1 MRKNLHHK
9 IMLSILAGSLALG
22 FVYAPP
28 AFAVDVL
35 IADTSYTAPDGT
47 PGTYDL
53 DAEGTTAGTNYGD
66 AEGYKPITLP
76 TDDIDT
82 FTVTAGNGGRAEKNG
97 STGGKGGSISLS
109 AIGNAINNGI
119 SVTAGSGG
127 DIITN
132 DEFVIIT
139 SGSGGDV
146 KLTFNN
152 AVTGGVTATSGSG
165 GDFINEKEQNTLING
180 NGGNV
185 ELTFDGAVTDGV
197 TATGGNGG
205 NIIQTLDD
213 FYEITSG
220 SGGDVT
226 LTFNNTVSGGVTATG
241 GNSGN
246 AKSIRGTLS
255 GGNGGNVNLTFMGAV
270 TGDIIAKAGNVG
282 DAEFNNVGFYS
293 NFFGGDV
300 NLTFGGT
307 VRGDI
312 KATAGNGTD
321 LTATRMEN
329 FNGGNGGN
337 VELTFKD
344 AVTGDIT
351 ATAGNGGSLNL
362 EYITTFSGNNGGN
375 VNLTFM
381 GAVTGD
387 ITATAGNSGKSE
399 ITDGVQNFNGNN
411 GGDVTLTF
419 NNNVVTDS
427 ISLTGGINTEGAH
440 SDSKGGSVNFTANS
454 ISGKTSADSSD
465 NTTTSNI
472 DINLTKNDGDI
483 TFDVGTLN
491 IDDNTV
497 KITAKDSTGNTNNV
511 DIGKT
516 RDNHIENLILTGN
529 GDIDTTDA
537 NVIKIGSL
545 TINDG
550 TVNDTNWAGF
560 IDRTYYNDDGVTENN
575 NIALGENGVTFDI
588 ASNKTLAKNLTGSN
602 PGNLTKTGAGTLKL
616 TGSTYDYTGLT
627 VVEQGTLDASASALT
642 ASKGLTLLGG
652 ATFVANNSQDWNEK
666 QFVVYDNGSDNSAT
680 YQGNLNAQN
689 SNLYFIASG
698 DNTNP
703 LLSVTGSADIS
714 GSKYNIGFTGKTTF
728 DEGQTLTLIE
738 ADGTID
744 ASGLQQ
750 GNGIDGIDDIKIGST
765 ITQSIT
771 DVTTVP
777 EVASNGS
784 KLIATLGSTLATDEA
799 SVLNASMLGG
809 LAFNLQGADLIARE
823 GMEAAVRSAQ
833 LDNNHAVFAALTRS
847 SLDYGAVDVDGTNM
861 LAGLAWRSTTGA
873 GSLTYGVFAEHGD
886 GSYDTYANINGTS
899 LHGEG
904 DTDYTGGG
912 ILARMDFNGSEN
924 GHGYLEASGR
934 VGNADTDYTNSG
946 LRDAYGR
953 AASYST
959 DGTYY
964 GAHIG
969 AGYVQKLD
977 EKSSIDWYG
986 KLLWARLE
994 GGSADLSTGEHL
1006 TFDDADSLRLRIGG
1020 RWNYAASDFVSYYA
1034 GLGYEYEFDGEAS
1047 GFTNGLALGDEDL
1060 TGGSGVAELGISFKP
1075 SKNSPFSL
1083 ELNLA
1088 GFTGEREGFRGGV
1101 EAVYTF

>member
-28 AFAVDVL
+28 AFAEDAVDVE
-35 IADTSYTAPDGT
+35 IADGEEYNLNADYTISGT
-47 PGTYDL
+47 DYN
-53 DAEGTTAGTNYGD
+53 DAS
-66 AEGYKPITLP
+66 ITLP
-76 TDDIDT
+76 TGPIGT
-82 FTVTAGNGGRAEKNG
+82 FTVKAGNGGKAETDW
-97 STGGKGGSISLS
+97 STGGDGGSISLS
-109 AIGNAINNGI
+109 AIGNAINKGVSI
-119 SVTAGSGG
+119 TAGNGG
-127 DIITN
+127 SSTAG
-132 DEFVIIT
+132 T
-139 SGSGGDV
+139 GGAGGDV
-146 KLTFNN
+146 TLTFKNVVNGNITAEAGMGGKIYSIANN
-152 AVTGGVTATSGSG
+152 GNLTG
-165 GDFINEKEQNTLING
+165 G

-185 ELTFDGAVTDGV
+185 TLTFKETVTGIIN
-197 TATGGNGG
+197 ATGGNGG
-205 NIIQTLDD
+205 NIV
-213 FYEITSG
+213 E
-220 SGGDVT
+220 
-226 LTFNNTVSGGVTATG
+226 
-241 GNSGN
+241 NS
-246 AKSIRGTLS
+246 AS
-255 GGNGGNVNLTFMGAV
+255 GGNLTGG
-270 TGDIIAKAGNVG
+270 
-282 DAEFNNVGFYS
+282 
-293 NFFGGDV
+293 
-300 NLTFGGT
+300 
-307 VRGDI
+307 
-312 KATAGNGTD
+312 
-321 LTATRMEN
+321 
-329 FNGGNGGN
+329 
-337 VELTFKD
+337 
-344 AVTGDIT
+344 
-351 ATAGNGGSLNL
+351 
-362 EYITTFSGNNGGN
+362 
-375 VNLTFM
+375 
-381 GAVTGD
+381 
-387 ITATAGNSGKSE
+387 
-399 ITDGVQNFNGNN
+399 N

-419 NNNVVTDS
+419 TNVVTDS
-427 ISLTGGINTEGAH
+427 ISLTSGTKGHLSGTGYNCTPGN
-440 SDSKGGSVNFTANS
+440 GGSVNFTAESIKASSSNS
-454 ISGKTSADSSD
+454 QLSIRF
-465 NTTTSNI
+465 N
-472 DINLTKNDGDI
+472 KNNGAI

-491 IDDNTV
+491 IVDNTV
-497 KITAKDSTGNTNNV
+497 KITANVNIYTGIIDEDTE
-511 DIGKT
+511 T
-516 RDNHIENLILTGN
+516 RKANHIDNLILTGN

-537 NVIKIGSL
+537 NGIKIGQL
-545 TINDG
+545 TIDG
-550 TVNDTNWAGF
+550 GEINDTNWAGF
-560 IDRTYYNDDGVTENN
+560 HERAYGNDIF
-575 NIALGENGVTFDI
+575 NIKNGGVTFNI
-588 ASNKTLAKNLTGSN
+588 NNSQNLKHGLTGK
-602 PGNLTKTGAGTLKL
+602 GGLTKTGNGTLELAKG
-616 TGSTYDYTGLT
+616 TPGINFDYEGITT
-627 VVEQGTLDASASALT
+627 ITQGTIDASATTSTLSKSA
-642 ASKGLTLLGG
+642 GLTLYGG
-652 ATFVANNSQDWNEK
+652 TTFVANTTQDWNGK
-666 QFVVYDNGSDNSAT
+666 QIAVYDNGSDKSAT
-680 YQGNLNAQN
+680 YKGNLNAQN

-703 LLSVTGSADIS
+703 LLKVISNGTGNNGNVNIAGSNYNLGLTGDKILDI
-714 GSKYNIGFTGKTTF
+714 GSK
-728 DEGQTLTLIE
+728 LTLIE
-738 ADGTID
+738 ADGTINAD
-744 ASGLQQ
+744 NLEPGSS
-750 GNGIDGIDDIKIGST
+750 IKVGST
-765 ITQSIT
+765 IKQDIT
-771 DVTTVP
+771 TNI
-777 EVASNGS
+777 EVSVDDSGS
-784 KLIATLGSTLATDEA
+784 TEKLIATVNGALATDEA
-799 SVLNASMLGG
+799 SAINSGMLGG

-823 GMEAAVRSAQ
+823 GMEAAIRSAQ

-861 LAGLAWRSTTGA
+861 LAGLAWQAQTGA

-924 GHGYLEASGR
+924 GHGCLEASGR

-1020 RWNYAASDFVSYYA
+1020 RWNYAASDFVNYYA

>member
-28 AFAVDVL
+28 AFAEDVT
-35 IADTSYTAPDGT
+35 IADGKTYTAPDGT
-47 PGTYDL
+47 QGTYNL
-53 DAEGTTAGTNYGD
+53 HAEGTTAGTNYGD
-66 AEGYKPITLP
+66 EKGYTSISLP
-76 TDDIDT
+76 TGPIGT
-82 FTVTAGNGGRAEKNG
+82 FTVIAGNGGTAITSWSTGGSISLFDINNAINKGVSITAGNGGYSELG
-97 STGGKGGSISLS
+97 TSTWV
-109 AIGNAINNGI
+109 A
-119 SVTAGSGG
+119 
-127 DIITN
+127 
-132 DEFVIIT
+132 
-139 SGSGGDV
+139 GGDV
-146 KLTFNN
+146 TLTFTNVVN
-152 AVTGGVTATSGSG
+152 GNITASA
-165 GDFINEKEQNTLING
+165 G
-180 NGGNV
+180 NGGYS
-185 ELTFDGAVTDGV
+185 ELGTSTWVAGGDGGDGDD
-197 TATGGNGG
+197 GG
-205 NIIQTLDD
+205 D
-213 FYEITSG
+213 
-220 SGGDVT
+220 GGDVT
-226 LTFNNTVSGGVTATG
+226 LTFN
-241 GNSGN
+241 
-246 AKSIRGTLS
+246 
-255 GGNGGNVNLTFMGAV
+255 
-270 TGDIIAKAGNVG
+270 DI
-282 DAEFNNVGFYS
+282 
-293 NFFGGDV
+293 
-300 NLTFGGT
+300 
-307 VRGDI
+307 
-312 KATAGNGTD
+312 
-321 LTATRMEN
+321 
-329 FNGGNGGN
+329 
-337 VELTFKD
+337 
-344 AVTGDIT
+344 
-351 ATAGNGGSLNL
+351 
-362 EYITTFSGNNGGN
+362 
-375 VNLTFM
+375 
-381 GAVTGD
+381 
-387 ITATAGNSGKSE
+387 
-399 ITDGVQNFNGNN
+399 
-411 GGDVTLTF
+411 
-419 NNNVVTDS
+419 VVTDS
-427 ISLTGGINTEGAH
+427 ISLTSGTNGTRNGA
-440 SDSKGGSVNFTANS
+440 SSTPGSGGSVTFTANS
-454 ISGKTSADSSD
+454 ISGKKSVDSSS
-465 NTTTSNI
+465 NTTTNI

-497 KITAKDSTGNTNNV
+497 KITVEDNSSNSNNNGENNIVIAKTGQ
-511 DIGKT
+511 
-516 RDNHIENLILTGN
+516 NHIDNLILTGN
-529 GDIDTTDA
+529 GDFKTIDA
-537 NVIKIGSL
+537 NRNQINDITVGSL
-545 TINDG
+545 TIDG
-550 TVNDTNWAGF
+550 AVISDN
-560 IDRTYYNDDGVTENN
+560 TENN
-575 NIALGENGVTFDI
+575 KNNNWDNIIGRTYTTDNDNIALGENGVTFDI
-588 ASNKTLAKNLTGSN
+588 ASNKTLAKNLTDSN
-602 PGNLTKTGAGTLKL
+602 PGNLTKTGTGTLAL
-616 TGSTYDYTGLT
+616 TGSTYDYSGLT

-652 ATFVANNSQDWNEK
+652 ATFVANNSQNWNEK

-680 YQGNLNAQN
+680 YQGNLNAKN

-703 LLSVTGSADIS
+703 LLKVISNGTGNNGNVNIAGSNYNLGLTGDKILDI
-714 GSKYNIGFTGKTTF
+714 GSK
-728 DEGQTLTLIE
+728 LTLIE
-738 ADGTID
+738 ADGTINAD
-744 ASGLQQ
+744 NLEPGSG
-750 GNGIDGIDDIKIGST
+750 IKVGST
-765 ITQSIT
+765 IAQPIT
-771 DVTTVP
+771 DVTTIP
-777 EVASNGS
+777 DTES
-784 KLIATLGSTLATDEA
+784 KLVATLGEALATDEA
-799 SVLNASMLGG
+799 SAINGGTLGT

-823 GMEAAVRSAQ
+823 GMEAAIRSAQ

-873 GSLTYGVFAEHGD
+873 GNLTYGVFAEHGD
-886 GSYDTYANINGTS
+886 GSYDTYANINGTN

-1006 TFDDADSLRLRIGG
+1006 TFDNADSLRLRIGG

>member
-28 AFAVDVL
+28 AFAEEDVT
-35 IADTSYTAPDGT
+35 IEHGANDGNG
-47 PGTYDL
+47 GTYNL
-53 DAEGTTAGTNYGD
+53 DADYNKDGTNYGD
-66 AEGYKPITLP
+66 ASNYTPITDFP
-76 TDDIDT
+76 EETITIGT
-82 FTVTAGNGGRAEKNG
+82 FTVKAGNGGIATW

-109 AIGNAINNGI
+109 AIGNAINKGVSI
-119 SVTAGSGG
+119 TA
-127 DIITN
+127 
-132 DEFVIIT
+132 
-139 SGSGGDV
+139 
-146 KLTFNN
+146 
-152 AVTGGVTATSGSG
+152 
-165 GDFINEKEQNTLING
+165 G
-180 NGGNV
+180 NGGSS
-185 ELTFDGAVTDGV
+185 
-197 TATGGNGG
+197 TGGTGG
-205 NIIQTLDD
+205 A
-213 FYEITSG
+213 
-220 SGGDVT
+220 GGDVT
-226 LTFNNTVSGGVTATG
+226 LTFKETVTGIINATGGKGGNIENSATG
-241 GNSGN
+241 GNL
-246 AKSIRGTLS
+246 T
-255 GGNGGNVNLTFMGAV
+255 GGNGGNVTLTFNETV
-270 TGDIIAKAGNVG
+270 TDN
-282 DAEFNNVGFYS
+282 
-293 NFFGGDV
+293 
-300 NLTFGGT
+300 
-307 VRGDI
+307 
-312 KATAGNGTD
+312 
-321 LTATRMEN
+321 
-329 FNGGNGGN
+329 
-337 VELTFKD
+337 
-344 AVTGDIT
+344 IT
-351 ATAGNGGSLNL
+351 ATAGNGGNIEISASGGNL
-362 EYITTFSGNNGGN
+362 TGGNGGN
-375 VNLTFM
+375 VTLTFNET
-381 GAVTGD
+381 VTD
-387 ITATAGNSGKSE
+387 NITATAGNGGNIE
-399 ITDGVQNFNGNN
+399 ISATGGNLRGGA

-419 NNNVVTDS
+419 KETVTGIINATGGKGGNIENSATGGNLTGGNGGNVKLAFTNVVNGNIDAAAGNGGTIGANISSADATGGDGGNVTLTFNDIVFTDS
-427 ISLTGGINTEGAH
+427 ISLTSGTNGHLSGTGYNCTPGN
-440 SDSKGGSVNFTANS
+440 GGSVNFTAES
-454 ISGKTSADSSD
+454 ISGTQSTD
-465 NTTTSNI
+465 NINI
-472 DINLTKNDGDI
+472 TLNKNDGALNFH
-483 TFDVGTLN
+483 TNTLN
-491 IDDNTV
+491 IQNNTV
-497 KITAKDSTGNTNNV
+497 TITANGS
-511 DIGKT
+511 IGDGQSQ
-516 RDNHIENLILTGN
+516 DNHIDTLLLTGN
-529 GDIDTTDA
+529 GNFITNLSNKADITVGKLAID
-537 NVIKIGSL
+537 G
-545 TINDG
+545 G
-550 TVNDTNWAGF
+550 TVNDANWDSIIERNYRDPYAA
-560 IDRTYYNDDGVTENN
+560 
-575 NIALGENGVTFDI
+575 NITLGANGVTFDI

-602 PGNLTKTGAGTLKL
+602 LGNLTKTGAGTLKL
-616 TGSTYDYTGLT
+616 TGNTYDYSGLT
-627 VVEQGTLDASASALT
+627 VVEKGTLDASASALT
-642 ASKGLTLLGG
+642 ASKGLTLLGD
-652 ATFVANNSQDWNEK
+652 TIFKANSTQNWNRK
-666 QFVVYDNGSDNSAT
+666 QIAVYDNGSDQYAT
-680 YQGNLNAQN
+680 YQGNLTATN
-689 SNLYFIASG
+689 SNFYFIASG

-714 GSKYNIGFTGKTTF
+714 GSKYNIVFTGKTTF

-750 GNGIDGIDDIKIGST
+750 GNDIDGIDDIKIGST

-799 SVLNASMLGG
+799 SVLNTGMLGG

-823 GMEAAVRSAQ
+823 GMEAAVRSAH

-873 GSLTYGVFAEHGD
+873 GSMTYGVFAEHGD

-977 EKSSIDWYG
+977 EKNSIDWYG

>member
-1 MRKNLHHK
+1 MRKNLQNK

-28 AFAVDVL
+28 AFAEEDVT
-35 IADTSYTAPDGT
+35 IEHG
-47 PGTYDL
+47 GTYNL
-53 DAEGTTAGTNYGD
+53 HAEGTTAGTNYGD
-66 AEGYKPITLP
+66 ADGYTSITLP
-76 TDDIDT
+76 TGPIDK
-82 FTVTAGNGGRAEKNG
+82 FTVTAGNGGNIENSAQGRNY
-97 STGGKGGSISLS
+97 TG
-109 AIGNAINNGI
+109 
-119 SVTAGSGG
+119 
-127 DIITN
+127 
-132 DEFVIIT
+132 
-139 SGSGGDV
+139 
-146 KLTFNN
+146 
-152 AVTGGVTATSGSG
+152 
-165 GDFINEKEQNTLING
+165 G

-185 ELTFDGAVTDGV
+185 TLTFNETVTGIIN
-197 TATGGNGG
+197 ATGGNGG
-205 NIIQTLDD
+205 NIENSDA
-213 FYEITSG
+213 
-220 SGGDVT
+220 GGNYTGGNGGIVT
-226 LTFNNTVSGGVTATG
+226 LTFDKTVTGNINATG
-241 GNSGN
+241 GNGGN
-246 AKSIRGTLS
+246 IKNSVQGSNYTGGNGGDVILTFDKTVTGNINATGGNGGNIENSAQGSNYT
-255 GGNGGNVNLTFMGAV
+255 GGNGGNVTLTFNETV
-270 TGDIIAKAGNVG
+270 TDNI
-282 DAEFNNVGFYS
+282 
-293 NFFGGDV
+293 
-300 NLTFGGT
+300 T
-307 VRGDI
+307 
-312 KATAGNGTD
+312 ATAGKGGNIGISAYGGN
-321 LTATRMEN
+321 LT
-329 FNGGNGGN
+329 GGNGGN
-337 VELTFKD
+337 V
-344 AVTGDIT
+344 
-351 ATAGNGGSLNL
+351 
-362 EYITTFSGNNGGN
+362 
-375 VNLTFM
+375 
-381 GAVTGD
+381 
-387 ITATAGNSGKSE
+387 
-399 ITDGVQNFNGNN
+399 
-411 GGDVTLTF
+411 TLTF
-419 NNNVVTDS
+419 TNVVTDS
-427 ISLTGGINTEGAH
+427 ISLTSGMKGTGNGAN
-440 SDSKGGSVNFTANS
+440 STPGNGGSVTFEAES
-454 ISGKTSADSSD
+454 ISGTQSTSDIA
-465 NTTTSNI
+465 
-472 DINLTKNDGDI
+472 INLTKNDGDI

-497 KITAKDSTGNTNNV
+497 TIKTKNSPNSDDNDNNIVICKTG
-511 DIGKT
+511 
-516 RDNHIENLILTGN
+516 DNHIDTLYLTGN
-529 GDIDTTDA
+529 GNI
-537 NVIKIGSL
+537 NVGNNIQIGSL
-545 TINDG
+545 AINDG
-550 TVNDTNWAGF
+550 TINDNNWKN
-560 IDRTYYNDDGVTENN
+560 YNNLKTTETAAEIGGDGIIFSTDSE
-575 NIALGENGVTFDI
+575 IEWSKGLTDAD
-588 ASNKTLAKNLTGSN
+588 NLTI
-602 PGNLTKTGAGTLKL
+602 PGNLTKTGAGTLAL
-616 TGSTYDYTGLT
+616 TGSTYDYSGLT
-627 VVEQGTLDASASALT
+627 IVEEGTLDASASTLAS
-642 ASKGLTLLGG
+642 SKGLTLLGDT
-652 ATFVANNSQDWNEK
+652 TFKANTSQDWDRK
-666 QFVVYDNGSDNSAT
+666 QIAVYDNGSDNSAT

-689 SNLYFIASG
+689 SNLYFIANG

-744 ASGLQQ
+744 ASGLQK
-750 GNGIDGIDDIKIGST
+750 GDGIDGIKFGST

-823 GMEAAVRSAQ
+823 GMEAAVRSAH

-873 GSLTYGVFAEHGD
+873 GSMTYGVFAEHGD

-912 ILARMDFNGSEN
+912 ILARMDFNGSKN

>member
-9 IMLSILAGSLALG
+9 IMLSLLAGSLALG

-28 AFAVDVL
+28 AFAEDVT
-35 IADTSYTAPDGT
+35 IADGETYTAPDGT
-47 PGTYDL
+47 QDIYRLNAYNTIH
-53 DAEGTTAGTNYGD
+53 GTNYGD
-66 AEGYKPITLP
+66 EEGYHAILNFPDEN
-76 TDDIDT
+76 TDIGT
-82 FTVTAGNGGRAEKNG
+82 FTVIAGNGGYIWYE
-97 STGGKGGSISLS
+97 TGGDGGSISLS
-109 AIGNAINNGI
+109 AIGNAINKGVSI
-119 SVTAGSGG
+119 TAGNGG
-127 DIITN
+127 YSELGDST
-132 DEFVIIT
+132 
-139 SGSGGDV
+139 GGAGGDV
-146 KLTFNN
+146 TLTFTNVVNGNITAEAGMGGKIYSIANN
-152 AVTGGVTATSGSG
+152 GNLTG
-165 GDFINEKEQNTLING
+165 G

-185 ELTFDGAVTDGV
+185 TLTFKETVTGIIN
-197 TATGGNGG
+197 ATGGNGG
-205 NIIQTLDD
+205 NIV
-213 FYEITSG
+213 E
-220 SGGDVT
+220 
-226 LTFNNTVSGGVTATG
+226 
-241 GNSGN
+241 NS
-246 AKSIRGTLS
+246 AS
-255 GGNGGNVNLTFMGAV
+255 GGNLTGG
-270 TGDIIAKAGNVG
+270 
-282 DAEFNNVGFYS
+282 
-293 NFFGGDV
+293 
-300 NLTFGGT
+300 
-307 VRGDI
+307 
-312 KATAGNGTD
+312 
-321 LTATRMEN
+321 
-329 FNGGNGGN
+329 
-337 VELTFKD
+337 
-344 AVTGDIT
+344 
-351 ATAGNGGSLNL
+351 
-362 EYITTFSGNNGGN
+362 
-375 VNLTFM
+375 
-381 GAVTGD
+381 
-387 ITATAGNSGKSE
+387 
-399 ITDGVQNFNGNN
+399 N

-419 NNNVVTDS
+419 TNVVTDS
-427 ISLTGGINTEGAH
+427 ISLTSGTKGHLSGAGYNCRPGN
-440 SDSKGGSVNFTANS
+440 GGSVNFTAESIKASSSNS
-454 ISGKTSADSSD
+454 QLSIRFNENYGDIKFTANTLAVQNGTVIIAGSCTPADGSNNHINTLLLTGSG
-465 NTTTSNI
+465 NI
-472 DINLTKNDGDI
+472 D
-483 TFDVGTLN
+483 V
-491 IDDNTV
+491 IDN
-497 KITAKDSTGNTNNV
+497 
-511 DIGKT
+511 
-516 RDNHIENLILTGN
+516 
-529 GDIDTTDA
+529 
-537 NVIKIGSL
+537 IKIGSL
-545 TINDG
+545 TIDG
-550 TVNDTNWAGF
+550 GTIIN
-560 IDRTYYNDDGVTENN
+560 
-575 NIALGENGVTFDI
+575 NGVAHNSWQSIIKRDYNTTNTITIGTKGATFDI
-588 ASNKTLAKNLTGSN
+588 HDNLTNTLTKSVTGA
-602 PGNLTKTGAGTLKL
+602 GNLTKTGTGTLILGKENENY
-616 TGSTYDYTGLT
+616 TYDYEGLT
-627 VVEQGTLDASASALT
+627 VVEEGTLDASVSALT
-642 ASKGLTLLGG
+642 NSKGLTLFGG
-652 ATFVANNSQDWNEK
+652 ATFIANTSNQNWTGTKQNWNNK

-750 GNGIDGIDDIKIGST
+750 GNDIDGIDDIKIGST

-784 KLIATLGSTLATDEA
+784 KLIATLGSTLAADEA

-1020 RWNYAASDFVSYYA
+1020 RWNYAASDFVNYYA

>member
-22 FVYAPP
+22 FVYAPS

-35 IADTSYTAPDGT
+35 IADTSYTASDGT
-47 PGTYDL
+47 RGSYDL
-53 DAEGTTAGTNYGD
+53 NADGTNNGTNYGD
-66 AEGYKPITLP
+66 EKGYTSITLP
-76 TDDIDT
+76 TGPIGT
-82 FTVTAGNGGRAEKNG
+82 FTVTAGNGGLPLTDW
-97 STGGKGGSISLS
+97 STGGKGGSILLS
-109 AIGNAINNGI
+109 AIGNAINNGVSI
-119 SVTAGSGG
+119 TAGKGG
-127 DIITN
+127 HS
-132 DEFVIIT
+132 EL
-139 SGSGGDV
+139 GDS
-146 KLTFNN
+146 
-152 AVTGGVTATSGSG
+152 TGGA
-165 GDFINEKEQNTLING
+165 
-180 NGGNV
+180 
-185 ELTFDGAVTDGV
+185 
-197 TATGGNGG
+197 
-205 NIIQTLDD
+205 
-213 FYEITSG
+213 
-220 SGGDVT
+220 GGDVT
-226 LTFNNTVSGGVTATG
+226 LTFTNVVNGNINAEAGNGGYIYPPYDNN
-241 GNSGN
+241 GNL
-246 AKSIRGTLS
+246 T
-255 GGNGGNVNLTFMGAV
+255 GGNGGNV
-270 TGDIIAKAGNVG
+270 
-282 DAEFNNVGFYS
+282 
-293 NFFGGDV
+293 
-300 NLTFGGT
+300 
-307 VRGDI
+307 
-312 KATAGNGTD
+312 
-321 LTATRMEN
+321 
-329 FNGGNGGN
+329 
-337 VELTFKD
+337 
-344 AVTGDIT
+344 
-351 ATAGNGGSLNL
+351 
-362 EYITTFSGNNGGN
+362 
-375 VNLTFM
+375 
-381 GAVTGD
+381 
-387 ITATAGNSGKSE
+387 
-399 ITDGVQNFNGNN
+399 
-411 GGDVTLTF
+411 TLTF
-419 NNNVVTDS
+419 TNVVNGNINAEAGYGGYIYNYSNNGNLTGGDGGNATLTFTNVVTDS
-427 ISLTGGINTEGAH
+427 ISLTSGTNGHLSGTDYNCTPGN
-440 SDSKGGSVNFTANS
+440 GGSVTFTANS
-454 ISGKTSADSSD
+454 ISGKKSVDSSS

-472 DINLTKNDGDI
+472 DINLTKNYGDI

-491 IDDNTV
+491 IADNTV
-497 KITAKDSTGNTNNV
+497 KITAKGNILTAA
-511 DIGKT
+511 GKT
-516 RDNHIENLILTGN
+516 NHIDTLYLTGN

-537 NVIKIGSL
+537 SGIKIGQL
-545 TINDG
+545 TIDG
-550 TVNDTNWAGF
+550 GEINDTNWVGF
-560 IDRTYYNDDGVTENN
+560 HERAYGNDIFNIEN
-575 NIALGENGVTFDI
+575 GGVTFNI
-588 ASNKTLAKNLTGSN
+588 NNSQNLKHGLTGK
-602 PGNLTKTGAGTLKL
+602 GGLTKTGNGTLELAKG
-616 TGSTYDYTGLT
+616 TPGIIFDYKGITS
-627 VVEQGTLDASASALT
+627 VKQGILDASSTYSTLGNSAR
-642 ASKGLTLLGG
+642 LTLYGG

-666 QFVVYDNGSDNSAT
+666 QFVVYDNGSDNSAV
-680 YQGNLNAQN
+680 YQGNLTATS

-703 LLSVTGSADIS
+703 LLKVISNGTGNNGNVNIAGSNYNLGLTGDKFLDI
-714 GSKYNIGFTGKTTF
+714 GSK
-728 DEGQTLTLIE
+728 LTLIE
-738 ADGTID
+738 ADGTINAD
-744 ASGLQQ
+744 NLEPGSG
-750 GNGIDGIDDIKIGST
+750 IKVGST
-765 ITQSIT
+765 IKQDIT
-771 DVTTVP
+771 TNV
-777 EVASNGS
+777 EVSVDNSGS
-784 KLIATLGSTLATDEA
+784 TEKLIATVNGALATDEA
-799 SVLNASMLGG
+799 SAINTGMLGG

-823 GMEAAVRSAQ
+823 GMEAAVRSTQ
-833 LDNNHAVFAALTRS
+833 LDNNHAVFAAITRS
-847 SLDYGAVDVDGTNM
+847 SLDYSAVDVDGTNM

>member
-9 IMLSILAGSLALG
+9 IMLSLLAGSLALG

-28 AFAVDVL
+28 AFAEEDVTIKHGGTYNL
-35 IADTSYTAPDGT
+35 DADGT
-47 PGTYDL
+47 NN
-53 DAEGTTAGTNYGD
+53 GTNYGD
-66 AEGYKPITLP
+66 ADGYTSITLP
-76 TDDIDT
+76 TGPIDK
-82 FTVTAGNGGRAEKNG
+82 FTVTAGNGGNIENSAQGRNY
-97 STGGKGGSISLS
+97 TG
-109 AIGNAINNGI
+109 
-119 SVTAGSGG
+119 
-127 DIITN
+127 
-132 DEFVIIT
+132 
-139 SGSGGDV
+139 
-146 KLTFNN
+146 
-152 AVTGGVTATSGSG
+152 
-165 GDFINEKEQNTLING
+165 G

-185 ELTFDGAVTDGV
+185 TLTFNETVTDNITATAGNGGNIENSAQGRNYTGGNGGNVTLTFDKTVTGNIN
-197 TATGGNGG
+197 ATGGNGG
-205 NIIQTLDD
+205 NIKNSVQ
-213 FYEITSG
+213 G
-220 SGGDVT
+220 SNYT
-226 LTFNNTVSGGVTATG
+226 
-241 GNSGN
+241 
-246 AKSIRGTLS
+246 
-255 GGNGGNVNLTFMGAV
+255 GGNGGNA
-270 TGDIIAKAGNVG
+270 
-282 DAEFNNVGFYS
+282 
-293 NFFGGDV
+293 
-300 NLTFGGT
+300 
-307 VRGDI
+307 
-312 KATAGNGTD
+312 
-321 LTATRMEN
+321 
-329 FNGGNGGN
+329 
-337 VELTFKD
+337 
-344 AVTGDIT
+344 
-351 ATAGNGGSLNL
+351 
-362 EYITTFSGNNGGN
+362 
-375 VNLTFM
+375 
-381 GAVTGD
+381 
-387 ITATAGNSGKSE
+387 
-399 ITDGVQNFNGNN
+399 
-411 GGDVTLTF
+411 TLTF
-419 NNNVVTDS
+419 TNVVTDS
-427 ISLTGGINTEGAH
+427 ISLTSGTKGHLSGTGYNCTPGN
-440 SDSKGGSVNFTANS
+440 GGSVNFTANS
-454 ISGKTSADSSD
+454 ISGKKSVDSSS
-465 NTTTSNI
+465 NTTTNI

-497 KITAKDSTGNTNNV
+497 KITATGDINTGIEEGTTQNR
-511 DIGKT
+511 KA
-516 RDNHIENLILTGN
+516 NHIDNLILTGN
-529 GDIDTTDA
+529 GDFKTVDENGD
-537 NVIKIGSL
+537 KINDITVGSL

-588 ASNKTLAKNLTGSN
+588 TSDKTLAKNLTGNST
-602 PGNLTKTGAGTLKL
+602 GNLTKTGAGTLKL

-627 VVEQGTLDASASALT
+627 VVEQGTLDAVASALT

-652 ATFVANNSQDWNEK
+652 ATFVANTDQDWDGN
-666 QFVVYDNGSDNSAT
+666 QLAVYDNGSDQYAT
-680 YQGNLNAQN
+680 YQGNLTATY

-714 GSKYNIGFTGKTTF
+714 GSKYNIVFTGKTTF

-784 KLIATLGSTLATDEA
+784 KLIATLGSTLAADEA
-799 SVLNASMLGG
+799 SAINGGTLGT

-873 GSLTYGVFAEHGD
+873 GSLTYGFFAEHGD
-886 GSYDTYANINGTS
+886 GSYDTYANINGTN

-912 ILARMDFNGSEN
+912 ILARMDFNGSKN

-1020 RWNYAASDFVSYYA
+1020 RWNYAASDFVNYYA

>member
-28 AFAVDVL
+28 AFAEEDVT
-35 IADTSYTAPDGT
+35 IKHGANDGNG
-47 PGTYDL
+47 GTYDL
-53 DAEGTTAGTNYGD
+53 DADGTNNGTNYND
-66 AEGYKPITLP
+66 TSITLP
-76 TDDIDT
+76 TGPIDK
-82 FTVTAGNGGRAEKNG
+82 FTVTAGNGGNIENSDAGRNY
-97 STGGKGGSISLS
+97 TG
-109 AIGNAINNGI
+109 
-119 SVTAGSGG
+119 
-127 DIITN
+127 
-132 DEFVIIT
+132 
-139 SGSGGDV
+139 
-146 KLTFNN
+146 
-152 AVTGGVTATSGSG
+152 
-165 GDFINEKEQNTLING
+165 G

-185 ELTFDGAVTDGV
+185 TLTFNETVTGIIN
-197 TATGGNGG
+197 ATGGNGG
-205 NIIQTLDD
+205 NIENSDA
-213 FYEITSG
+213 
-220 SGGDVT
+220 GGNYTGGNGGIVT
-226 LTFNNTVSGGVTATG
+226 LTFDKTVTGNINAT
-241 GNSGN
+241 
-246 AKSIRGTLS
+246 
-255 GGNGGNVNLTFMGAV
+255 GGNGGNIENSDAGGNYTGGNGGIVTLTFDKTV
-270 TGDIIAKAGNVG
+270 TGNIN
-282 DAEFNNVGFYS
+282 
-293 NFFGGDV
+293 
-300 NLTFGGT
+300 
-307 VRGDI
+307 
-312 KATAGNGTD
+312 AT
-321 LTATRMEN
+321 
-329 FNGGNGGN
+329 GGNGGN
-337 VELTFKD
+337 IENSVQGSNY
-344 AVTGDIT
+344 TG
-351 ATAGNGGSLNL
+351 G
-362 EYITTFSGNNGGN
+362 
-375 VNLTFM
+375 
-381 GAVTGD
+381 
-387 ITATAGNSGKSE
+387 
-399 ITDGVQNFNGNN
+399 N
-411 GGDVTLTF
+411 GGDVILTFDKTVTGNINATGGNGGNIKNSVQGSNYTGGNGGDVILTF
-419 NNNVVTDS
+419 NDIVVTDS
-427 ISLTGGINTEGAH
+427 ISLTSGTNGHLSGTGYNCAPGN
-440 SDSKGGSVNFTANS
+440 GGSVNFTAES
-454 ISGKTSADSSD
+454 ISGTQSTD
-465 NTTTSNI
+465 NINI
-472 DINLTKNDGDI
+472 TLNKNGGALNFH
-483 TFDVGTLN
+483 TNTLN
-491 IDDNTV
+491 IQNNTV
-497 KITAKDSTGNTNNV
+497 TITANGS
-511 DIGKT
+511 IGDGQSQ
-516 RDNHIENLILTGN
+516 DNHIDTLLLTGN
-529 GDIDTTDA
+529 GNFITNLSNNDDITVGKLAID
-537 NVIKIGSL
+537 G
-545 TINDG
+545 G
-550 TVNDTNWAGF
+550 TVNDANWDSIIERNYRDPYAA
-560 IDRTYYNDDGVTENN
+560 
-575 NIALGENGVTFDI
+575 NITLGANGVTFDI

-616 TGSTYDYTGLT
+616 TGNTYDYSGLT

-642 ASKGLTLLGG
+642 NSKGLTLLGDT
-652 ATFVANNSQDWNEK
+652 TFKANTSQDWDGK
-666 QFVVYDNGSDNSAT
+666 QLAVYDNGSDTSAVYT
-680 YQGNLNAQN
+680 GDLNAQN
-689 SNLYFIASG
+689 SNLYFIANG

-744 ASGLQQ
+744 ASGLQK
-750 GNGIDGIDDIKIGST
+750 GDGIDGIDDIKIGST

-799 SVLNASMLGG
+799 SVLNTGMLGG

-873 GSLTYGVFAEHGD
+873 GSMTYGFFAEHGD

-1006 TFDDADSLRLRIGG
+1006 SFDDADSLRLRIGG

>member
-22 FVYAPP
+22 FVYAQP
-28 AFAVDVL
+28 AFAENVT
-35 IADTSYTAPDGT
+35 IADGVTYTAPDGNT
-47 PGTYDL
+47 GIYDL
-53 DAEGTTAGTNYGD
+53 NAEGTNPGTDYGD
-66 AEGYKPITLP
+66 ADIFLSTG
-76 TDDIDT
+76 DIDT
-82 FTVTAGNGGRAEKNG
+82 FTIIAGNGGTPEIDVL
-97 STGGKGGSISLS
+97 TGGKGGSISLS
-109 AIGNAINNGI
+109 DIKNAIKNGV
-119 SVTAGSGG
+119 SVTAGNGG
-127 DIITN
+127 NIIVN
-132 DEFVIIT
+132 SYSANIT

-146 KLTFNN
+146 ALTLRS
-152 AVTGGVTATSGSG
+152 T
-165 GDFINEKEQNTLING
+165 
-180 NGGNV
+180 
-185 ELTFDGAVTDGV
+185 VTD
-197 TATGGNGG
+197 
-205 NIIQTLDD
+205 
-213 FYEITSG
+213 
-220 SGGDVT
+220 
-226 LTFNNTVSGGVTATG
+226 
-241 GNSGN
+241 
-246 AKSIRGTLS
+246 
-255 GGNGGNVNLTFMGAV
+255 
-270 TGDIIAKAGNVG
+270 
-282 DAEFNNVGFYS
+282 
-293 NFFGGDV
+293 
-300 NLTFGGT
+300 
-307 VRGDI
+307 
-312 KATAGNGTD
+312 
-321 LTATRMEN
+321 
-329 FNGGNGGN
+329 
-337 VELTFKD
+337 
-344 AVTGDIT
+344 DIT
-351 ATAGNGGSLNL
+351 ATAGNGGNIEINSTGGNL
-362 EYITTFSGNNGGN
+362 TGGNGGN
-375 VNLTFM
+375 VTLTFKETVK
-381 GAVTGD
+381 GIINATGGNGGNIEISAEGGNLRGGNGGNVTLTFNETVSD
-387 ITATAGNSGKSE
+387 NITATAGNGGNIKNL
-399 ITDGVQNFNGNN
+399 TPGGNLRGGNGGIVTLTFDKTVTGNINATGGNGGNIENSAAGGNLRGGN

-419 NNNVVTDS
+419 NDVVTNK
-427 ISLTGGINTEGAH
+427 ISLKSGTNGTEYGAN
-440 SDSKGGSVNFTANS
+440 STPGNGGSVTFKASS
-454 ISGKTSADSSD
+454 ISGTQSTD
-465 NTTTSNI
+465 NINI
-472 DINLTKNDGDI
+472 TLNKNDGALNFH
-483 TFDVGTLN
+483 TNTLN
-491 IDDNTV
+491 IQNNTV
-497 KITAKDSTGNTNNV
+497 TITANGS
-511 DIGKT
+511 IGDGQSQ
-516 RDNHIENLILTGN
+516 DNHIDTLLLTGN
-529 GDIDTTDA
+529 GNFITKLSNNADITVGKLA
-537 NVIKIGSL
+537 
-545 TINDG
+545 INGG
-550 TVNDTNWAGF
+550 TVNNDNWKNIIEHDYKDPNAN
-560 IDRTYYNDDGVTENN
+560 T
-575 NIALGENGVTFDI
+575 IALGENGVTFDI
-588 ASNKTLAKNLTGSN
+588 ASDKELSKNLTGSST
-602 PGNLTKTGAGTLKL
+602 GNLTKTGAGTLKL

-627 VVEQGTLDASASALT
+627 VVEQGILDASAIALT
-642 ASKGLTLLGG
+642 NSKGLTLLGDT
-652 ATFVANNSQDWNEK
+652 TFKANTSQDWDGK
-666 QFVVYDNGSDNSAT
+666 QLVVYDNGYDTFST
-680 YQGNLNAQN
+680 YQGNLKAQN

-714 GSKYNIGFTGKTTF
+714 GSKYNISFTGKTTF
-728 DEGQTLTLIE
+728 DEGQALTLIE
-738 ADGTID
+738 AGGTID
-744 ASGLQQ
+744 ASGLQK
-750 GNGIDGIDDIKIGST
+750 GDGIDGIDDIKIGST

-833 LDNNHAVFAALTRS
+833 LDNSHAVFAALTRS
-847 SLDYGAVDVDGTNM
+847 SLDYGTIDVDGTNM

-994 GGSADLSTGEHL
+994 GSSAYLSTGEHL

-1020 RWNYAASDFVSYYA
+1020 RWNYTASDFVNYYA
-1034 GLGYEYEFDGEAS
+1034 GLGYEYEFDGEAN

>member
-28 AFAVDVL
+28 AFAEEDVT
-35 IADTSYTAPDGT
+35 IEHGETYTAPDGT
-47 PGTYDL
+47 QGTYDL
-53 DAEGTTAGTNYGD
+53 DAKGTTDGTNYND
-66 AEGYKPITLP
+66 TSITLP
-76 TDDIDT
+76 TDPIDK
-82 FTVTAGNGGRAEKNG
+82 FTVKAGDGGTAVTNW

-109 AIGNAINNGI
+109 AIGNAINKGVSI
-119 SVTAGSGG
+119 TA
-127 DIITN
+127 
-132 DEFVIIT
+132 
-139 SGSGGDV
+139 
-146 KLTFNN
+146 
-152 AVTGGVTATSGSG
+152 
-165 GDFINEKEQNTLING
+165 G
-180 NGGNV
+180 NGGSS
-185 ELTFDGAVTDGV
+185 
-197 TATGGNGG
+197 TAGTGGA
-205 NIIQTLDD
+205 
-213 FYEITSG
+213 
-220 SGGDVT
+220 GGDVT
-226 LTFNNTVSGGVTATG
+226 LTFTNVVNGNITASAGNGGYVRD
-241 GNSGN
+241 
-246 AKSIRGTLS
+246 SITNDNIT
-255 GGNGGNVNLTFMGAV
+255 GGNGGNA
-270 TGDIIAKAGNVG
+270 
-282 DAEFNNVGFYS
+282 
-293 NFFGGDV
+293 
-300 NLTFGGT
+300 
-307 VRGDI
+307 
-312 KATAGNGTD
+312 
-321 LTATRMEN
+321 
-329 FNGGNGGN
+329 
-337 VELTFKD
+337 
-344 AVTGDIT
+344 
-351 ATAGNGGSLNL
+351 
-362 EYITTFSGNNGGN
+362 
-375 VNLTFM
+375 
-381 GAVTGD
+381 
-387 ITATAGNSGKSE
+387 
-399 ITDGVQNFNGNN
+399 
-411 GGDVTLTF
+411 TLTF
-419 NNNVVTDS
+419 TNVVTDS
-427 ISLTGGINTEGAH
+427 ISLTSGTNGHLSGTGNNCTPGN
-440 SDSKGGSVNFTANS
+440 GGSVNFTAESIKASSSNSQLS
-454 ISGKTSADSSD
+454 ISFNKNYGDIKFTANTLAVQNGTVIIAGSCTPADGSNNHINTLLLTGSGNIDVSD
-465 NTTTSNI
+465 NI
-472 DINLTKNDGDI
+472 I
-483 TFDVGTLN
+483 
-491 IDDNTV
+491 
-497 KITAKDSTGNTNNV
+497 
-511 DIGKT
+511 
-516 RDNHIENLILTGN
+516 
-529 GDIDTTDA
+529 
-537 NVIKIGSL
+537 IGSL
-545 TINDG
+545 TIDG
-550 TVNDTNWAGF
+550 GTIIN
-560 IDRTYYNDDGVTENN
+560 
-575 NIALGENGVTFDI
+575 NGVAHNSWQSIIKRDYNTTNTITIGTKGATFDI
-588 ASNKTLAKNLTGSN
+588 HDNLTNTLTKSVTGA
-602 PGNLTKTGAGTLKL
+602 GNLTKTGAGTLAL
-616 TGSTYDYTGLT
+616 TGSTYDYSGLT
-627 VVEQGTLDASASALT
+627 VVEQGTLDASASTLAS
-642 ASKGLTLLGG
+642 SKGLTLLGDT
-652 ATFVANNSQDWNEK
+652 TFKANTSQDWDGK
-666 QFVVYDNGSDNSAT
+666 QIAVYDNGSDNSAT

-750 GNGIDGIDDIKIGST
+750 GNDIDGIDDIKIGST

-784 KLIATLGSTLATDEA
+784 KLIATLGSTLAADEA

-873 GSLTYGVFAEHGD
+873 GNLTYGVFAEHGD

-1020 RWNYAASDFVSYYA
+1020 RWNYAASDFVNYYA

>member
-9 IMLSILAGSLALG
+9 IMLSILTGSLALG
-22 FVYAPP
+22 FIYAPP
-28 AFAVDVL
+28 AFAVDVM
-35 IADTSYTAPDGT
+35 IANGENYTAPDGT
-47 PGTYDL
+47 QGTYNL
-53 DAEGTTAGTNYGD
+53 DAEDTTAGTNYNNTS
-66 AEGYKPITLP
+66 ISLP
-76 TDDIDT
+76 TGPIGT
-82 FTVTAGNGGRAEKNG
+82 FTVIAGKGGTAEKNG

-109 AIGNAINNGI
+109 AIGNAINKVSI
-119 SVTAGSGG
+119 TAGNGG
-127 DIITN
+127 DIIITDVADTN
-132 DEFVIIT
+132 I
-139 SGSGGDV
+139 
-146 KLTFNN
+146 
-152 AVTGGVTATSGSG
+152 TGGR
-165 GDFINEKEQNTLING
+165 
-180 NGGNV
+180 
-185 ELTFDGAVTDGV
+185 
-197 TATGGNGG
+197 
-205 NIIQTLDD
+205 
-213 FYEITSG
+213 
-220 SGGDVT
+220 GGDVT
-226 LTFNNTVSGGVTATG
+226 LTFT
-241 GNSGN
+241 
-246 AKSIRGTLS
+246 
-255 GGNGGNVNLTFMGAV
+255 
-270 TGDIIAKAGNVG
+270 
-282 DAEFNNVGFYS
+282 
-293 NFFGGDV
+293 
-300 NLTFGGT
+300 
-307 VRGDI
+307 
-312 KATAGNGTD
+312 
-321 LTATRMEN
+321 
-329 FNGGNGGN
+329 
-337 VELTFKD
+337 
-344 AVTGDIT
+344 
-351 ATAGNGGSLNL
+351 
-362 EYITTFSGNNGGN
+362 
-375 VNLTFM
+375 
-381 GAVTGD
+381 
-387 ITATAGNSGKSE
+387 
-399 ITDGVQNFNGNN
+399 
-411 GGDVTLTF
+411 
-419 NNNVVTDS
+419 NVVTDS
-427 ISLTGGINTEGAH
+427 ISLTSGTKGLLIGKGDNCTAGN
-440 SDSKGGSVNFTANS
+440 GGSVNFTAESIKASSSNS
-454 ISGKTSADSSD
+454 QLSIRF
-465 NTTTSNI
+465 N
-472 DINLTKNDGDI
+472 KNNGDI

-491 IDDNTV
+491 IADNTV
-497 KITAKDSTGNTNNV
+497 KITATGDINT
-511 DIGKT
+511 DIEEGTTQNRKA
-516 RDNHIENLILTGN
+516 NHIDNLILTGN
-529 GDIDTTDA
+529 GNFKTVSTIERPIYY
-537 NVIKIGSL
+537 IKVGSL
-545 TINDG
+545 TIDGG

-588 ASNKTLAKNLTGSN
+588 TSDKTLAKNLTGNST
-602 PGNLTKTGAGTLKL
+602 GNLTKTGAGRLKL

-627 VVEQGTLDASASALT
+627 VVEQGTLDASNYALAS
-642 ASKGLTLLGG
+642 SKGLTLFGG
-652 ATFVANNSQDWNEK
+652 ATFIANTSNQNWTGTKQNWNNK

-750 GNGIDGIDDIKIGST
+750 GNGIDGIDGIDGIKFGST

-799 SVLNASMLGG
+799 SVLNAGMLGG

-873 GSLTYGVFAEHGD
+873 GSMTYGVFAEHGE

-1020 RWNYAASDFVSYYA
+1020 RWNYAASDFVNYYA

-1047 GFTNGLALGDEDL
+1047 GFTNSLALGDEDL

>member
-28 AFAVDVL
+28 AFAEDAVDVE
-35 IADTSYTAPDGT
+35 IADGEEYNLNANYTISGT
-47 PGTYDL
+47 DYN
-53 DAEGTTAGTNYGD
+53 DAS
-66 AEGYKPITLP
+66 ITLP
-76 TDDIDT
+76 TGPIGT
-82 FTVTAGNGGRAEKNG
+82 FTVTAGNGGETIVNG
-97 STGGKGGSISLS
+97 STGGKGGSISPS
-109 AIGNAINNGI
+109 AIGNIINNGI
-119 SVTAGSGG
+119 SVTAGNGGKSYYHNTDENVTGGAGGDVTLTFTNVVNGNITASAGNGG
-127 DIITN
+127 DI
-132 DEFVIIT
+132 EPY
-139 SGSGGDV
+139 
-146 KLTFNN
+146 
-152 AVTGGVTATSGSG
+152 
-165 GDFINEKEQNTLING
+165 ING
-180 NGGNV
+180 N
-185 ELTFDGAVTDGV
+185 L
-197 TATGGNGG
+197 
-205 NIIQTLDD
+205 
-213 FYEITSG
+213 TSG
-220 SGGDVT
+220 DGGDGGDVT
-226 LTFNNTVSGGVTATG
+226 LTFNDIVVTDNISLTSGM
-241 GNSGN
+241 N
-246 AKSIRGTLS
+246 GT
-255 GGNGGNVNLTFMGAV
+255 GNGANSTP
-270 TGDIIAKAGNVG
+270 
-282 DAEFNNVGFYS
+282 
-293 NFFGGDV
+293 
-300 NLTFGGT
+300 
-307 VRGDI
+307 
-312 KATAGNGTD
+312 
-321 LTATRMEN
+321 
-329 FNGGNGGN
+329 
-337 VELTFKD
+337 
-344 AVTGDIT
+344 
-351 ATAGNGGSLNL
+351 GNGGSV
-362 EYITTFSGNNGGN
+362 TFE
-375 VNLTFM
+375 
-381 GAVTGD
+381 A
-387 ITATAGNSGKSE
+387 E
-399 ITDGVQNFNGNN
+399 
-411 GGDVTLTF
+411 
-419 NNNVVTDS
+419 
-427 ISLTGGINTEGAH
+427 
-440 SDSKGGSVNFTANS
+440 S
-454 ISGKTSADSSD
+454 ISGTQSEDSSS
-465 NTTTSNI
+465 NTTTNI

-497 KITAKDSTGNTNNV
+497 KITATGDINTGIEEGTTQNR
-511 DIGKT
+511 KA
-516 RDNHIENLILTGN
+516 NHIDNLILTGN
-529 GDIDTTDA
+529 GDFKTVDENGD
-537 NVIKIGSL
+537 KINDITVGSL

-750 GNGIDGIDDIKIGST
+750 GNDIDGIDDIKIGST

-784 KLIATLGSTLATDEA
+784 KLIATLGSTLAADEA
-799 SVLNASMLGG
+799 SAINTGMLGG
-809 LAFNLQGADLIARE
+809 LAFNLQGADLIAHE
-823 GMEAAVRSAQ
+823 GMEAAVRSTQ

-847 SLDYGAVDVDGTNM
+847 SLDYGTVDVDGTNM

-873 GSLTYGVFAEHGD
+873 GSMTYGVFAEHGD
-886 GSYDTYANINGTS
+886 GSYDTYANINGTN

-977 EKSSIDWYG
+977 EKSSINWYG

-994 GGSADLSTGEHL
+994 GGSVDLSTGEHL

-1020 RWNYAASDFVSYYA
+1020 SWNYAASDFVSYYA

>member
-22 FVYAPP
+22 FIYAPP
-28 AFAVDVL
+28 AFADDVM
-35 IADTSYTAPDGT
+35 IADGEEYTAPNGT
-47 PGTYDL
+47 QGTYNL
-53 DAEGTTAGTNYGD
+53 DAEGTTDGTNYGD
-66 AEGYKPITLP
+66 GDIFLP
-76 TDDIDT
+76 TDDIGT
-82 FTVTAGNGGRAEKNG
+82 FTVIAGNGGYIWYG
-97 STGGKGGSISLS
+97 TGGDGGSISLS
-109 AIGNAINNGI
+109 AIGNAINKGVSI
-119 SVTAGSGG
+119 TAGNGG
-127 DIITN
+127 YS
-132 DEFVIIT
+132 ELGT
-139 SGSGGDV
+139 STGVAGGDV
-146 KLTFNN
+146 TLTFKNDVN
-152 AVTGGVTATSGSG
+152 GNITASAGMGGDSDYYNTDEYVTGGAG
-165 GDFINEKEQNTLING
+165 GDVTLTFTNVVNG
-180 NGGNV
+180 NI
-185 ELTFDGAVTDGV
+185 
-197 TATGGNGG
+197 TASAGNGG
-205 NIIQTLDD
+205 NIEPYINGNL
-213 FYEITSG
+213 TSG
-220 SGGDVT
+220 DGGDGGDVT
-226 LTFNNTVSGGVTATG
+226 LTFN
-241 GNSGN
+241 
-246 AKSIRGTLS
+246 
-255 GGNGGNVNLTFMGAV
+255 
-270 TGDIIAKAGNVG
+270 DI
-282 DAEFNNVGFYS
+282 
-293 NFFGGDV
+293 
-300 NLTFGGT
+300 
-307 VRGDI
+307 
-312 KATAGNGTD
+312 
-321 LTATRMEN
+321 
-329 FNGGNGGN
+329 
-337 VELTFKD
+337 
-344 AVTGDIT
+344 
-351 ATAGNGGSLNL
+351 
-362 EYITTFSGNNGGN
+362 
-375 VNLTFM
+375 
-381 GAVTGD
+381 
-387 ITATAGNSGKSE
+387 
-399 ITDGVQNFNGNN
+399 
-411 GGDVTLTF
+411 
-419 NNNVVTDS
+419 VVTDN
-427 ISLTGGINTEGAH
+427 ISLTSGTNGTEYGAN
-440 SDSKGGSVNFTANS
+440 STPGNGGSVNFTAES
-454 ISGKTSADSSD
+454 ISGTQSTD
-465 NTTTSNI
+465 NINI
-472 DINLTKNDGDI
+472 TLNKNDGALNFH
-483 TFDVGTLN
+483 TNTLN
-491 IDDNTV
+491 IQNNTV
-497 KITAKDSTGNTNNV
+497 TITAKGS
-511 DIGKT
+511 IGDGQSQ
-516 RDNHIENLILTGN
+516 DNHIDTLLLTGN
-529 GDIDTTDA
+529 GNFITNLSNNADITVGKLA
-537 NVIKIGSL
+537 
-545 TINDG
+545 INGG
-550 TVNDTNWAGF
+550 TVNNDNWKNIIEHDYKDPNAN
-560 IDRTYYNDDGVTENN
+560 T
-575 NIALGENGVTFDI
+575 IALGENGVTFDI

-750 GNGIDGIDDIKIGST
+750 GNDIDGIDDIKIGST

-784 KLIATLGSTLATDEA
+784 KLIATLGSTLAADEA

-873 GSLTYGVFAEHGD
+873 GNLTYGVFAEHGD
-886 GSYDTYANINGTS
+886 GSYDTYANINGTN

-1020 RWNYAASDFVSYYA
+1020 RWNYAASDFVNYYA

-1060 TGGSGVAELGISFKP
+1060 TGGSGVAELGISFNP

>member
-1 MRKNLHHK
+1 MTKL
-9 IMLSILAGSLALG
+9 LQAIL
-22 FVYAPP
+22 
-28 AFAVDVL
+28 
-35 IADTSYTAPDGT
+35 T
-47 PGTYDL
+47 
-53 DAEGTTAGTNYGD
+53 
-66 AEGYKPITLP
+66 
-76 TDDIDT
+76 
-82 FTVTAGNGGRAEKNG
+82 
-97 STGGKGGSISLS
+97 
-109 AIGNAINNGI
+109 IN
-119 SVTAGSGG
+119 
-127 DIITN
+127 
-132 DEFVIIT
+132 
-139 SGSGGDV
+139 
-146 KLTFNN
+146 
-152 AVTGGVTATSGSG
+152 
-165 GDFINEKEQNTLING
+165 
-180 NGGNV
+180 
-185 ELTFDGAVTDGV
+185 
-197 TATGGNGG
+197 ATGGNGS
-205 NIIQTLDD
+205 NI
-213 FYEITSG
+213 EISA
-220 SGGDVT
+220 SGGI
-226 LTFNNTVSGGVTATG
+226 LTG
-241 GNSGN
+241 G
-246 AKSIRGTLS
+246 
-255 GGNGGNVNLTFMGAV
+255 
-270 TGDIIAKAGNVG
+270 
-282 DAEFNNVGFYS
+282 
-293 NFFGGDV
+293 
-300 NLTFGGT
+300 
-307 VRGDI
+307 
-312 KATAGNGTD
+312 
-321 LTATRMEN
+321 
-329 FNGGNGGN
+329 
-337 VELTFKD
+337 
-344 AVTGDIT
+344 
-351 ATAGNGGSLNL
+351 
-362 EYITTFSGNNGGN
+362 
-375 VNLTFM
+375 
-381 GAVTGD
+381 
-387 ITATAGNSGKSE
+387 
-399 ITDGVQNFNGNN
+399 N
-411 GGDVTLTF
+411 GGDVTLNF
-419 NNNVVTDS
+419 NNVVFTDS

-440 SDSKGGSVNFTANS
+440 SDSKGGSVNFTADS
-454 ISGKTSADSSD
+454 ISGKKSVDSNS
-465 NTTTSNI
+465 NTTNI
-472 DINLTKNDGDI
+472 AINLTKNDGDI

-491 IDDNTV
+491 IDNNTV
-497 KITAKDSTGNTNNV
+497 TITATGDINTGIEEGTTQN
-511 DIGKT
+511 IKA
-516 RDNHIENLILTGN
+516 NHIDNLILTGN
-529 GDIDTTDA
+529 GDFKTVDENGD
-537 NVIKIGSL
+537 KINDITVGSL

-750 GNGIDGIDDIKIGST
+750 GNDIDGIDDIKIGST

-784 KLIATLGSTLATDEA
+784 KLIATLGSTLAADEA

-873 GSLTYGVFAEHGD
+873 GNLTYGVFAEHGD

-934 VGNADTDYTNSG
+934 VGYAATDYTNSG

-986 KLLWARLE
+986 KLLWTRLE

-1006 TFDDADSLRLRIGG
+1006 SFDDADSLRLRIGG
-1020 RWNYAASDFVSYYA
+1020 RWNYAASDFVNYYA

-1047 GFTNGLALGDEDL
+1047 GFTNGLALGNEDL

-1101 EAVYTF
+1101 EAVYAF

>member
-22 FVYAPP
+22 FVYAQP
-28 AFAVDVL
+28 AFAVDVM
-35 IADTSYTAPDGT
+35 IANGENYTAPDGT
-47 PGTYDL
+47 QGTYKL
-53 DAEGTTAGTNYGD
+53 DADGTNNGTNYND
-66 AEGYKPITLP
+66 TSITLP
-76 TDDIDT
+76 TDDIGI
-82 FTVTAGNGGRAEKNG
+82 FTVKAGNGGTAEKNA
-97 STGGKGGSISLS
+97 STVGKGGSISLS
-109 AIGNAINNGI
+109 TIGNIINNGVSI
-119 SVTAGSGG
+119 TAGKGGSPAVDSGNVATGG
-127 DIITN
+127 D
-132 DEFVIIT
+132 
-139 SGSGGDV
+139 GGDV
-146 KLTFNN
+146 TLTFKND
-152 AVTGGVTATSGSG
+152 V
-165 GDFINEKEQNTLING
+165 NG
-180 NGGNV
+180 NITAAAGNSGNSYYNS
-185 ELTFDGAVTDGV
+185 DSDN
-197 TATGGNGG
+197 ATGGNGG
-205 NIIQTLDD
+205 NVTLT
-213 FYEITSG
+213 FKNVVKGNITATGGDSG
-220 SGGDVT
+220 SIGNYSTEANLTGVNGGKVTLTFENVVKGNITAKAGSGNSTYTNSGEVTGGAGGDVT
-226 LTFNNTVSGGVTATG
+226 LTF
-241 GNSGN
+241 
-246 AKSIRGTLS
+246 K
-255 GGNGGNVNLTFMGAV
+255 NVN
-270 TGDIIAKAGNVG
+270 GN
-282 DAEFNNVGFYS
+282 
-293 NFFGGDV
+293 
-300 NLTFGGT
+300 
-307 VRGDI
+307 
-312 KATAGNGTD
+312 
-321 LTATRMEN
+321 
-329 FNGGNGGN
+329 
-337 VELTFKD
+337 
-344 AVTGDIT
+344 IT
-351 ATAGNGGSLNL
+351 AEAGNGGD
-362 EYITTFSGNNGGN
+362 IDHNG
-375 VNLTFM
+375 
-381 GAVTGD
+381 
-387 ITATAGNSGKSE
+387 S
-399 ITDGVQNFNGNN
+399 NGNATGGN

-419 NNNVVTDS
+419 KNVNGNITAAAGNGGDIYNYSSNGNTTGGAGGDVTLTFKNVNGNITAAAGDGGYFYGYISSGNITGGNGGDATLTFKNVVANSITLTSGTNGNNNRVTA
-427 ISLTGGINTEGAH
+427 I
-440 SDSKGGSVNFTANS
+440 KGGNVTFTANS
-454 ISGKTSADSSD
+454 ISGTQSKDSSG
-465 NTTTSNI
+465 NITTGDI
-472 DINLTKNDGDI
+472 DIELTKNDGDI

-491 IDDNTV
+491 IADNTV
-497 KITAKDSTGNTNNV
+497 KITANGNILTAA
-511 DIGKT
+511 GKT
-516 RDNHIENLILTGN
+516 NHIDTLYLTGN
-529 GDIDTTDA
+529 GDFITNLSNNADITVGKLA
-537 NVIKIGSL
+537 
-545 TINDG
+545 INDG
-550 TVNDTNWAGF
+550 TINDNNWKN
-560 IDRTYYNDDGVTENN
+560 YNNLNTTETAAEIGGDGIIFSTDSE
-575 NIALGENGVTFDI
+575 IEWSKGLTDAD
-588 ASNKTLAKNLTGSN
+588 NLTT
-602 PGNLTKTGAGTLKL
+602 PGNLIKTGAGTLKL
-616 TGSTYDYTGLT
+616 TGSPYDYTGLT
-627 VVEQGTLDASASALT
+627 VVEKGTLDAVATALT

-652 ATFVANNSQDWNEK
+652 ATFVANNSQDWKEK

-750 GNGIDGIDDIKIGST
+750 GNDIDGIDDIKIGST

-784 KLIATLGSTLATDEA
+784 KLIATLGSTLAADEA

-912 ILARMDFNGSEN
+912 ILARMDFNGSKN

-986 KLLWARLE
+986 KLLWTRLE

-1006 TFDDADSLRLRIGG
+1006 AFDDADSLRLRIGG

-1101 EAVYTF
+1101 EAVYMF

>member
-28 AFAVDVL
+28 AFAEDAVDVE
-35 IADTSYTAPDGT
+35 IADGEEYNLNADYTISGT
-47 PGTYDL
+47 DYN
-53 DAEGTTAGTNYGD
+53 DAS
-66 AEGYKPITLP
+66 ITLP
-76 TDDIDT
+76 TGPIGT
-82 FTVTAGNGGRAEKNG
+82 FTVKAGNGGKAETDW
-97 STGGKGGSISLS
+97 STGGDGGSISLS
-109 AIGNAINNGI
+109 AIGNAINKGVSI
-119 SVTAGSGG
+119 TAGNGG
-127 DIITN
+127 SSTAG
-132 DEFVIIT
+132 T
-139 SGSGGDV
+139 GGAGGDV
-146 KLTFNN
+146 TLTFKNVVNGNITAEAGMGGKIYSIANN
-152 AVTGGVTATSGSG
+152 GNLTG
-165 GDFINEKEQNTLING
+165 G

-185 ELTFDGAVTDGV
+185 TLTFKETVTGIIN
-197 TATGGNGG
+197 ATGGNGG
-205 NIIQTLDD
+205 NIV
-213 FYEITSG
+213 E
-220 SGGDVT
+220 
-226 LTFNNTVSGGVTATG
+226 
-241 GNSGN
+241 NS
-246 AKSIRGTLS
+246 AS
-255 GGNGGNVNLTFMGAV
+255 GGNLTGG
-270 TGDIIAKAGNVG
+270 
-282 DAEFNNVGFYS
+282 
-293 NFFGGDV
+293 
-300 NLTFGGT
+300 
-307 VRGDI
+307 
-312 KATAGNGTD
+312 
-321 LTATRMEN
+321 
-329 FNGGNGGN
+329 
-337 VELTFKD
+337 
-344 AVTGDIT
+344 
-351 ATAGNGGSLNL
+351 
-362 EYITTFSGNNGGN
+362 
-375 VNLTFM
+375 
-381 GAVTGD
+381 
-387 ITATAGNSGKSE
+387 
-399 ITDGVQNFNGNN
+399 N

-419 NNNVVTDS
+419 TNVVTDS
-427 ISLTGGINTEGAH
+427 ISLTSGTKGHLSGTGYNCTPGN
-440 SDSKGGSVNFTANS
+440 GGSVNFTAESIKASSSNS
-454 ISGKTSADSSD
+454 QLSIRF
-465 NTTTSNI
+465 N
-472 DINLTKNDGDI
+472 KNNGAI

-491 IDDNTV
+491 IVDNTV
-497 KITAKDSTGNTNNV
+497 KITANVNIYTGIIDEDTE
-511 DIGKT
+511 T
-516 RDNHIENLILTGN
+516 RKANHIDNLILTGN

-537 NVIKIGSL
+537 NGIKIGQL
-545 TINDG
+545 TIDG
-550 TVNDTNWAGF
+550 GEINDTNWAGF
-560 IDRTYYNDDGVTENN
+560 HERAYGNDIF
-575 NIALGENGVTFDI
+575 NIKNGGVTFNI
-588 ASNKTLAKNLTGSN
+588 NNSQNLKHGLTGK
-602 PGNLTKTGAGTLKL
+602 GGLTKTGNGTLELAKG
-616 TGSTYDYTGLT
+616 TPGINFDYEGITT
-627 VVEQGTLDASASALT
+627 ITQGTIDASATTSTLSKSA
-642 ASKGLTLLGG
+642 GLTLYGG
-652 ATFVANNSQDWNEK
+652 TTFVANTTQDWNGK
-666 QFVVYDNGSDNSAT
+666 QIAVYDNGSDKSAT
-680 YQGNLNAQN
+680 YKGNLNAQN

-703 LLSVTGSADIS
+703 LLKVISNGTGNNGNVNIAGSNYNLGLTGDKILDI
-714 GSKYNIGFTGKTTF
+714 GSK
-728 DEGQTLTLIE
+728 LTLIE
-738 ADGTID
+738 ADGTINAD
-744 ASGLQQ
+744 NLEPGSS
-750 GNGIDGIDDIKIGST
+750 IKVGST
-765 ITQSIT
+765 IKQDIT
-771 DVTTVP
+771 TNI
-777 EVASNGS
+777 EVSVDDSGS
-784 KLIATLGSTLATDEA
+784 TEKLIATVNGALATDEA
-799 SVLNASMLGG
+799 SAINSGMLGG

-823 GMEAAVRSAQ
+823 GMEAAIRSAQ

-861 LAGLAWRSTTGA
+861 LAGLAWQAQTGA

-1020 RWNYAASDFVSYYA
+1020 RWNYAASDFVNYYA

>member
-28 AFAVDVL
+28 AFAEDAVDVE
-35 IADTSYTAPDGT
+35 IADGEEYNLNADYTISGT
-47 PGTYDL
+47 DYN
-53 DAEGTTAGTNYGD
+53 DAS
-66 AEGYKPITLP
+66 ITLP
-76 TDDIDT
+76 TGPIGT
-82 FTVTAGNGGRAEKNG
+82 FTVTAGNGGETIVNG
-97 STGGKGGSISLS
+97 STDGKGGSISLS
-109 AIGNAINNGI
+109 AIGNIINNGI
-119 SVTAGSGG
+119 SVTAGNGG
-127 DIITN
+127 KSYYHSI
-132 DEFVIIT
+132 DENVT
-139 SGSGGDV
+139 GGAGGDV
-146 KLTFNN
+146 TLTFTN
-152 AVTGGVTATSGSG
+152 VV
-165 GDFINEKEQNTLING
+165 NG
-180 NGGNV
+180 NI
-185 ELTFDGAVTDGV
+185 
-197 TATGGNGG
+197 TASAGNGG
-205 NIIQTLDD
+205 NIEPYINGNL
-213 FYEITSG
+213 TSG
-220 SGGDVT
+220 DGGDDGDGGDGGDVT
-226 LTFNNTVSGGVTATG
+226 LTFN
-241 GNSGN
+241 
-246 AKSIRGTLS
+246 
-255 GGNGGNVNLTFMGAV
+255 
-270 TGDIIAKAGNVG
+270 DI
-282 DAEFNNVGFYS
+282 
-293 NFFGGDV
+293 
-300 NLTFGGT
+300 
-307 VRGDI
+307 
-312 KATAGNGTD
+312 
-321 LTATRMEN
+321 
-329 FNGGNGGN
+329 
-337 VELTFKD
+337 
-344 AVTGDIT
+344 
-351 ATAGNGGSLNL
+351 
-362 EYITTFSGNNGGN
+362 
-375 VNLTFM
+375 
-381 GAVTGD
+381 
-387 ITATAGNSGKSE
+387 
-399 ITDGVQNFNGNN
+399 
-411 GGDVTLTF
+411 
-419 NNNVVTDS
+419 VVTDS
-427 ISLTGGINTEGAH
+427 ISLTSGMNGTGTGAN
-440 SDSKGGSVNFTANS
+440 STPGKGGSVTFTANS
-454 ISGKTSADSSD
+454 ISGKTSKDSSGS
-465 NTTTSNI
+465 TTTGDI
-472 DINLTKNDGDI
+472 DIELTKKDGDI

-491 IDDNTV
+491 IADNTV
-497 KITAKDSTGNTNNV
+497 KITAKGNIYTGIIDEDTE
-511 DIGKT
+511 T
-516 RDNHIENLILTGN
+516 RKANHIENLILTGN

-545 TINDG
+545 TINGG
-550 TVNDTNWAGF
+550 TINDNNWAGF

-588 ASNKTLAKNLTGSN
+588 TSDKTLAKNLTGNST
-602 PGNLTKTGAGTLKL
+602 GNLTKTGAGTLAL
-616 TGSTYDYTGLT
+616 TGSTYDYSGLT
-627 VVEQGTLDASASALT
+627 VVEEGTLDAYASALT
-642 ASKGLTLLGG
+642 ASKGLTLLGD
-652 ATFVANNSQDWNEK
+652 TIFKANSTQNWNRK
-666 QFVVYDNGSDNSAT
+666 QIAVYDNGSDQYAT
-680 YQGNLNAQN
+680 YQGNLTATN

-703 LLSVTGSADIS
+703 LLKVISNGTGNNGNVNIA
-714 GSKYNIGFTGKTTF
+714 GSNYNIGLTGDKIL
-728 DEGQTLTLIE
+728 DIGSKLTLIE
-738 ADGTID
+738 ADGTINAD
-744 ASGLQQ
+744 NLEPGSG
-750 GNGIDGIDDIKIGST
+750 IKVGST
-765 ITQSIT
+765 IKQDIT
-771 DVTTVP
+771 TNV
-777 EVASNGS
+777 EVSVDDSGS
-784 KLIATLGSTLATDEA
+784 KEKLIATVSSTLATDEA

-823 GMEAAVRSAQ
+823 GMEAAIRSAH

-861 LAGLAWRSTTGA
+861 LAGLAWRSTTGT

-912 ILARMDFNGSEN
+912 ILARMDFNGSKN

>member
-1 MRKNLHHK
+1 MRKNLQNK

-28 AFAVDVL
+28 AFAEDVL

-47 PGTYDL
+47 QGTYDL
-53 DAEGTTAGTNYGD
+53 DADGTNNGTNYGD
-66 AEGYKPITLP
+66 EKDYTSISLP
-76 TDDIDT
+76 TGPIDK
-82 FTVTAGNGGRAEKNG
+82 FTVTAGNGGNIVKG

-109 AIGNAINNGI
+109 AIGNAINKGVSI
-119 SVTAGSGG
+119 TAGNGG
-127 DIITN
+127 YS
-132 DEFVIIT
+132 ELGT
-139 SGSGGDV
+139 STGVAGGDV
-146 KLTFNN
+146 MLTFTNVVN
-152 AVTGGVTATSGSG
+152 GNITASAGNGGYIDATYDS
-165 GDFINEKEQNTLING
+165 NG
-180 NGGNV
+180 NGG
-185 ELTFDGAVTDGV
+185 DGG
-197 TATGGNGG
+197 
-205 NIIQTLDD
+205 D
-213 FYEITSG
+213 FYTSG
-220 SGGDVT
+220 DGSDVT
-226 LTFNNTVSGGVTATG
+226 LTFN
-241 GNSGN
+241 
-246 AKSIRGTLS
+246 
-255 GGNGGNVNLTFMGAV
+255 
-270 TGDIIAKAGNVG
+270 DI
-282 DAEFNNVGFYS
+282 
-293 NFFGGDV
+293 
-300 NLTFGGT
+300 
-307 VRGDI
+307 
-312 KATAGNGTD
+312 
-321 LTATRMEN
+321 
-329 FNGGNGGN
+329 
-337 VELTFKD
+337 
-344 AVTGDIT
+344 
-351 ATAGNGGSLNL
+351 
-362 EYITTFSGNNGGN
+362 
-375 VNLTFM
+375 
-381 GAVTGD
+381 
-387 ITATAGNSGKSE
+387 
-399 ITDGVQNFNGNN
+399 
-411 GGDVTLTF
+411 
-419 NNNVVTDS
+419 VVTDS
-427 ISLTGGINTEGAH
+427 ISLTSGTNGTGNGA
-440 SDSKGGSVNFTANS
+440 SSTPGNGGSVTFEAES
-454 ISGKTSADSSD
+454 ISG
-465 NTTTSNI
+465 TTSTSDI
-472 DINLTKNDGDI
+472 AINLTKKDGDI

-491 IDDNTV
+491 IADNTV
-497 KITAKDSTGNTNNV
+497 KITATGDINTGIEEGTTQNR
-511 DIGKT
+511 KA
-516 RDNHIENLILTGN
+516 NHIDNLILTGN
-529 GDIDTTDA
+529 GDFKTVDENGD
-537 NVIKIGSL
+537 KINDITVGSL

-714 GSKYNIGFTGKTTF
+714 NSKFDIVFTGKTAF
-728 DEGQTLTLIE
+728 DEGETLTLIE
-738 ADGTID
+738 ADDTIN
-744 ASGLQQ
+744 ASGLQK
-750 GNGIDGIDDIKIGST
+750 GDGFDNIDIDST
-765 ITQSIT
+765 IAQPIT
-771 DVTTVP
+771 DVTTIP
-777 EVASNGS
+777 DTES
-784 KLIATLGSTLATDEA
+784 KLVATLGEALATDEA
-799 SVLNASMLGG
+799 SAINSGMLGG

-994 GGSADLSTGEHL
+994 GSSADLSTGEHL

>member
-9 IMLSILAGSLALG
+9 IMLSLLAGSLALG

-47 PGTYDL
+47 HGTYKL
-53 DAEGTTAGTNYGD
+53 DAVGTNNGTNYGVAD
-66 AEGYKPITLP
+66 ITLP
-76 TDDIDT
+76 TDDIGT
-82 FTVTAGNGGRAEKNG
+82 FTVKAGNGGTANW
-97 STGGKGGSISLS
+97 STGGNGGSISLS
-109 AIGNAINNGI
+109 AIGNAINNGVSI
-119 SVTAGSGG
+119 TA
-127 DIITN
+127 
-132 DEFVIIT
+132 
-139 SGSGGDV
+139 
-146 KLTFNN
+146 
-152 AVTGGVTATSGSG
+152 
-165 GDFINEKEQNTLING
+165 G
-180 NGGNV
+180 NGGHSQ
-185 ELTFDGAVTDGV
+185 LGDS
-197 TATGGNGG
+197 TGGA
-205 NIIQTLDD
+205 
-213 FYEITSG
+213 
-220 SGGDVT
+220 GGDVT
-226 LTFNNTVSGGVTATG
+226 LTFTNVVNGNITADAGNGGYISCYSTN
-241 GNSGN
+241 GNS
-246 AKSIRGTLS
+246 T
-255 GGNGGNVNLTFMGAV
+255 GGNGGNV
-270 TGDIIAKAGNVG
+270 
-282 DAEFNNVGFYS
+282 
-293 NFFGGDV
+293 
-300 NLTFGGT
+300 
-307 VRGDI
+307 
-312 KATAGNGTD
+312 
-321 LTATRMEN
+321 
-329 FNGGNGGN
+329 
-337 VELTFKD
+337 
-344 AVTGDIT
+344 
-351 ATAGNGGSLNL
+351 
-362 EYITTFSGNNGGN
+362 
-375 VNLTFM
+375 
-381 GAVTGD
+381 
-387 ITATAGNSGKSE
+387 
-399 ITDGVQNFNGNN
+399 
-411 GGDVTLTF
+411 TLTF
-419 NNNVVTDS
+419 NDIVVTDS
-427 ISLTGGINTEGAH
+427 ISLTSGMNGHLSGTGHNCTPGN
-440 SDSKGGSVNFTANS
+440 GGSVNFTAENIKASSSNS
-454 ISGKTSADSSD
+454 QLLIIFNKNYGDIKFTANTLEVQNGTVIIAGSCTPADGSNNHINTLLLTGSGNIDVSD
-465 NTTTSNI
+465 N
-472 DINLTKNDGDI
+472 
-483 TFDVGTLN
+483 
-491 IDDNTV
+491 
-497 KITAKDSTGNTNNV
+497 
-511 DIGKT
+511 
-516 RDNHIENLILTGN
+516 
-529 GDIDTTDA
+529 
-537 NVIKIGSL
+537 IKIGSL

-550 TVNDTNWAGF
+550 TINDNNWKN
-560 IDRTYYNDDGVTENN
+560 YNNLNTTETAAEIGGDGIIFSTDSE
-575 NIALGENGVTFDI
+575 IEWSKGLTDAD
-588 ASNKTLAKNLTGSN
+588 NLTTS
-602 PGNLTKTGAGTLKL
+602 GNLTKTGAGTLKL

-627 VVEQGTLDASASALT
+627 VVEKGTLDASASALT

-652 ATFVANNSQDWNEK
+652 ATFVANNNQDWKEK

-680 YQGNLNAQN
+680 YQGNLNAKN
-689 SNLYFIASG
+689 SNLYFIANG

-714 GSKYNIGFTGKTTF
+714 ASKYNIVFTGKTTF

-738 ADGTID
+738 ADGTINAD
-744 ASGLQQ
+744 NLEPGSG
-750 GNGIDGIDDIKIGST
+750 IKIGST

-784 KLIATLGSTLATDEA
+784 KLIATLGSALATDEA
-799 SVLNASMLGG
+799 SAINTGMLGG

-833 LDNNHAVFAALTRS
+833 LDNSHAVFAALTRS
-847 SLDYGAVDVDGTNM
+847 SLDYGTVDVDGTNM

-873 GSLTYGVFAEHGD
+873 GSLTYGIFAEHGD

-977 EKSSIDWYG
+977 EKSSIDWYS

-1020 RWNYAASDFVSYYA
+1020 RWNYTASDFVNYYA

>member
-28 AFAVDVL
+28 AFAEEDVT
-35 IADTSYTAPDGT
+35 IEHGETYTAPDGT
-47 PGTYDL
+47 QGTYDL
-53 DAEGTTAGTNYGD
+53 DAKGTTAGTNYGD
-66 AEGYKPITLP
+66 GDIFLP
-76 TDDIDT
+76 TDDIGT
-82 FTVTAGNGGRAEKNG
+82 FTVIAGNGGTAITG
-97 STGGKGGSISLS
+97 WSTGGSISLS
-109 AIGNAINNGI
+109 DINNAINKGVSI
-119 SVTAGSGG
+119 TAGNGG
-127 DIITN
+127 YSKLD
-132 DEFVIIT
+132 T
-139 SGSGGDV
+139 STGVAGGDV
-146 KLTFNN
+146 TLTFTNVVN
-152 AVTGGVTATSGSG
+152 GNITAYAGMGGDSYYDDKDEYVTGGAGGDVTLTFTNVVNGNITAYAGMGGDSKPFNNGNLTSG
-165 GDFINEKEQNTLING
+165 D
-180 NGGNV
+180 
-185 ELTFDGAVTDGV
+185 
-197 TATGGNGG
+197 
-205 NIIQTLDD
+205 
-213 FYEITSG
+213 
-220 SGGDVT
+220 GGDVT
-226 LTFNNTVSGGVTATG
+226 LTFN
-241 GNSGN
+241 
-246 AKSIRGTLS
+246 
-255 GGNGGNVNLTFMGAV
+255 
-270 TGDIIAKAGNVG
+270 DI
-282 DAEFNNVGFYS
+282 
-293 NFFGGDV
+293 
-300 NLTFGGT
+300 
-307 VRGDI
+307 
-312 KATAGNGTD
+312 
-321 LTATRMEN
+321 
-329 FNGGNGGN
+329 
-337 VELTFKD
+337 
-344 AVTGDIT
+344 
-351 ATAGNGGSLNL
+351 
-362 EYITTFSGNNGGN
+362 
-375 VNLTFM
+375 
-381 GAVTGD
+381 
-387 ITATAGNSGKSE
+387 
-399 ITDGVQNFNGNN
+399 
-411 GGDVTLTF
+411 
-419 NNNVVTDS
+419 VVTDS
-427 ISLTGGINTEGAH
+427 ISLTSGTNGTGNGA
-440 SDSKGGSVNFTANS
+440 SSTPGNGGSVTFEAES
-454 ISGKTSADSSD
+454 ISG
-465 NTTTSNI
+465 TTSTSDI
-472 DINLTKNDGDI
+472 AINLTKKDGDI

-491 IDDNTV
+491 IADNTV
-497 KITAKDSTGNTNNV
+497 KITANGNILTAA
-511 DIGKT
+511 GKT
-516 RDNHIENLILTGN
+516 NHIDTLYLTGN
-529 GDIDTTDA
+529 GDFITILSNNADITVGKLA
-537 NVIKIGSL
+537 
-545 TINDG
+545 INDG
-550 TVNDTNWAGF
+550 TINDTNWGN
-560 IDRTYYNDDGVTENN
+560 YNNLKTTETSAE
-575 NIALGENGVTFDI
+575 IGGKGIIFSTDSEIEWSKGLTDAD
-588 ASNKTLAKNLTGSN
+588 NLTT

-627 VVEQGTLDASASALT
+627 VVEKGTLDASASALT

-652 ATFVANNSQDWNEK
+652 TTFVANNSQDWDGN
-666 QFVVYDNGSDNSAT
+666 QLAVYDNGSDQYAT
-680 YQGNLNAQN
+680 YQGNLTATY

-703 LLSVTGSADIS
+703 LLKVINNGTGNNGNVNIAGSNYNLGLTGDKFLEI
-714 GSKYNIGFTGKTTF
+714 GSK
-728 DEGQTLTLIE
+728 LTLIE
-738 ADGTID
+738 ADGTINAD
-744 ASGLQQ
+744 NLEPGSG
-750 GNGIDGIDDIKIGST
+750 IKVGST
-765 ITQSIT
+765 IKQDIT
-771 DVTTVP
+771 TNI
-777 EVASNGS
+777 EVSVDDSGS
-784 KLIATLGSTLATDEA
+784 KEKLIATVRGALATDEA
-799 SVLNASMLGG
+799 SAINSGMLGG

-873 GSLTYGVFAEHGD
+873 SSMTYGFFAEHGD

-953 AASYST
+953 AASYNT

-969 AGYVQKLD
+969 AGYAQKLD

>member
-28 AFAVDVL
+28 AFAEEDVT
-35 IADTSYTAPDGT
+35 IEHGETYTAPDGT

-53 DAEGTTAGTNYGD
+53 DAKGTTDGTNYND
-66 AEGYKPITLP
+66 TSITLP
-76 TDDIDT
+76 TDPIDK
-82 FTVTAGNGGRAEKNG
+82 FTVKAGDGGTAVTNW

-109 AIGNAINNGI
+109 AIGNAINKGVSI
-119 SVTAGSGG
+119 TA
-127 DIITN
+127 
-132 DEFVIIT
+132 
-139 SGSGGDV
+139 
-146 KLTFNN
+146 
-152 AVTGGVTATSGSG
+152 
-165 GDFINEKEQNTLING
+165 G
-180 NGGNV
+180 NGGSS
-185 ELTFDGAVTDGV
+185 
-197 TATGGNGG
+197 TAGTGGA
-205 NIIQTLDD
+205 
-213 FYEITSG
+213 
-220 SGGDVT
+220 GGDVT
-226 LTFNNTVSGGVTATG
+226 LTFTNVVNGNITASAGNGGYVRD
-241 GNSGN
+241 
-246 AKSIRGTLS
+246 SITNDNIT
-255 GGNGGNVNLTFMGAV
+255 GGNGGNA
-270 TGDIIAKAGNVG
+270 
-282 DAEFNNVGFYS
+282 
-293 NFFGGDV
+293 
-300 NLTFGGT
+300 
-307 VRGDI
+307 
-312 KATAGNGTD
+312 
-321 LTATRMEN
+321 
-329 FNGGNGGN
+329 
-337 VELTFKD
+337 
-344 AVTGDIT
+344 
-351 ATAGNGGSLNL
+351 
-362 EYITTFSGNNGGN
+362 
-375 VNLTFM
+375 
-381 GAVTGD
+381 
-387 ITATAGNSGKSE
+387 
-399 ITDGVQNFNGNN
+399 
-411 GGDVTLTF
+411 TLTF
-419 NNNVVTDS
+419 TNVVTDS
-427 ISLTGGINTEGAH
+427 ISLTSGTNGHLSGTGNNCTPGN
-440 SDSKGGSVNFTANS
+440 GGSVNFTAESIKASSSNSQLS
-454 ISGKTSADSSD
+454 ISF
-465 NTTTSNI
+465 N
-472 DINLTKNDGDI
+472 KNYGDI

-491 IDDNTV
+491 IADNTV
-497 KITAKDSTGNTNNV
+497 KITAAGNSNILTAA
-511 DIGKT
+511 GKT
-516 RDNHIENLILTGN
+516 NHINNLILTGN
-529 GDIDTTDA
+529 GNIDTTNA
-537 NVIKIGSL
+537 SGIKIGQL
-545 TINDG
+545 TIDG
-550 TVNDTNWAGF
+550 GEINDTNWAGF
-560 IDRTYYNDDGVTENN
+560 HERAYGNDIF
-575 NIALGENGVTFDI
+575 NIKNGGVTFNI
-588 ASNKTLAKNLTGSN
+588 NNSQNLKHGLTGK
-602 PGNLTKTGAGTLKL
+602 GGLTKTGNGTLELAKG
-616 TGSTYDYTGLT
+616 TPGINFDYEGITT
-627 VVEQGTLDASASALT
+627 ITQGTIDASATTSTLSKSA
-642 ASKGLTLLGG
+642 GLTLYGG
-652 ATFVANNSQDWNEK
+652 ATFVANTDQDWDGN
-666 QFVVYDNGSDNSAT
+666 QLAVYDNGSDQYAT
-680 YQGNLNAQN
+680 YQGNLTATY

-703 LLSVTGSADIS
+703 LLKVINNGTGNNGNVNIAGSNYNLGLTGDKFLEI
-714 GSKYNIGFTGKTTF
+714 GSK
-728 DEGQTLTLIE
+728 LTLIE
-738 ADGTID
+738 ADGTINAD
-744 ASGLQQ
+744 NLEPGSG
-750 GNGIDGIDDIKIGST
+750 IKVGST
-765 ITQSIT
+765 IKQDIT
-771 DVTTVP
+771 TNI
-777 EVASNGS
+777 EVSVDDSGS
-784 KLIATLGSTLATDEA
+784 KEKLIATVRGALATDEA
-799 SVLNASMLGG
+799 SAINSGMLGG

-873 GSLTYGVFAEHGD
+873 GNLTYGVFAEHGD

-1020 RWNYAASDFVSYYA
+1020 RWNYAASDFVNYYA

>member
-1 MRKNLHHK
+1 MNFH
-9 IMLSILAGSLALG
+9 
-22 FVYAPP
+22 
-28 AFAVDVL
+28 
-35 IADTSYTAPDGT
+35 T
-47 PGTYDL
+47 
-53 DAEGTTAGTNYGD
+53 
-66 AEGYKPITLP
+66 
-76 TDDIDT
+76 
-82 FTVTAGNGGRAEKNG
+82 
-97 STGGKGGSISLS
+97 
-109 AIGNAINNGI
+109 
-119 SVTAGSGG
+119 
-127 DIITN
+127 
-132 DEFVIIT
+132 
-139 SGSGGDV
+139 
-146 KLTFNN
+146 
-152 AVTGGVTATSGSG
+152 
-165 GDFINEKEQNTLING
+165 NTL
-180 NGGNV
+180 
-185 ELTFDGAVTDGV
+185 
-197 TATGGNGG
+197 
-205 NIIQTLDD
+205 NIQ
-213 FYEITSG
+213 
-220 SGGDVT
+220 
-226 LTFNNTVSGGVTATG
+226 NNTVT
-241 GNSGN
+241 
-246 AKSIRGTLS
+246 
-255 GGNGGNVNLTFMGAV
+255 
-270 TGDIIAKAGNVG
+270 
-282 DAEFNNVGFYS
+282 
-293 NFFGGDV
+293 
-300 NLTFGGT
+300 
-307 VRGDI
+307 
-312 KATAGNGTD
+312 
-321 LTATRMEN
+321 
-329 FNGGNGGN
+329 
-337 VELTFKD
+337 
-344 AVTGDIT
+344 IT
-351 ATAGNGGSLNL
+351 AIGS
-362 EYITTFSGNNGGN
+362 I
-375 VNLTFM
+375 
-381 GAVTGD
+381 GD
-387 ITATAGNSGKSE
+387 GQS
-399 ITDGVQNFNGNN
+399 Q
-411 GGDVTLTF
+411 
-419 NNNVVTDS
+419 
-427 ISLTGGINTEGAH
+427 
-440 SDSKGGSVNFTANS
+440 
-454 ISGKTSADSSD
+454 
-465 NTTTSNI
+465 
-472 DINLTKNDGDI
+472 
-483 TFDVGTLN
+483 
-491 IDDNTV
+491 
-497 KITAKDSTGNTNNV
+497 
-511 DIGKT
+511 
-516 RDNHIENLILTGN
+516 DNHIDTLLLTGN
-529 GDIDTTDA
+529 GNFITNLSNNADITVGKLA
-537 NVIKIGSL
+537 
-545 TINDG
+545 INGG
-550 TVNDTNWAGF
+550 TVNNDNWKNIIEHDYKDPNAN
-560 IDRTYYNDDGVTENN
+560 T
-575 NIALGENGVTFDI
+575 IALGENGVTFDI
-588 ASNKTLAKNLTGSN
+588 TSDKELSKNLTGSST
-602 PGNLTKTGAGTLKL
+602 GNLTKTGTGTLKL

-627 VVEQGTLDASASALT
+627 VIEKGTLDASATALT

-652 ATFVANNSQDWNEK
+652 ATFIANTSNQNWTGTKQNWNNK
-666 QFVVYDNGSDNSAT
+666 QFVVYDNGSDKSAT
-680 YQGNLNAQN
+680 YQGNLSAQN
-689 SNLYFIASG
+689 SNLYFTASG

-714 GSKYNIGFTGKTTF
+714 NSKFDIGFTGKTAF

-847 SLDYGAVDVDGTNM
+847 SLDYGTIDVDGTNM

-959 DGTYY
+959 DSTYY

-994 GGSADLSTGEHL
+994 GSSAYLSTGEHL

-1020 RWNYAASDFVSYYA
+1020 RWNYTASDFVNYYA

>member
-9 IMLSILAGSLALG
+9 IMLSLLAGSLALG
-22 FVYAPP
+22 FIYAPP
-28 AFAVDVL
+28 AFAEDVL
-35 IADTSYTAPDGT
+35 IADKSYTAPDGT
-47 PGTYDL
+47 KGTYNLDADGTNPGT
-53 DAEGTTAGTNYGD
+53 TYGD
-66 AEGYKPITLP
+66 GDIFLP
-76 TDDIDT
+76 TDDIGT
-82 FTVTAGNGGRAEKNG
+82 FTVTAGNGGYIWYG
-97 STGGKGGSISLS
+97 TGGDGGSISLS
-109 AIGNAINNGI
+109 AIGNAINKGVSI
-119 SVTAGSGG
+119 TAGMGG
-127 DIITN
+127 YS
-132 DEFVIIT
+132 EL
-139 SGSGGDV
+139 GDS
-146 KLTFNN
+146 
-152 AVTGGVTATSGSG
+152 TGGA
-165 GDFINEKEQNTLING
+165 
-180 NGGNV
+180 
-185 ELTFDGAVTDGV
+185 
-197 TATGGNGG
+197 
-205 NIIQTLDD
+205 
-213 FYEITSG
+213 
-220 SGGDVT
+220 GGDVT
-226 LTFNNTVSGGVTATG
+226 LTFTNVVNGNITAEAGMGGKIYSIANN
-241 GNSGN
+241 GNL
-246 AKSIRGTLS
+246 T
-255 GGNGGNVNLTFMGAV
+255 GGNGGNVTLTFKETVTGNINATGGDGGSIEISAYGGNLT
-270 TGDIIAKAGNVG
+270 
-282 DAEFNNVGFYS
+282 
-293 NFFGGDV
+293 
-300 NLTFGGT
+300 
-307 VRGDI
+307 
-312 KATAGNGTD
+312 
-321 LTATRMEN
+321 
-329 FNGGNGGN
+329 GGNGGN
-337 VELTFKD
+337 
-344 AVTGDIT
+344 A
-351 ATAGNGGSLNL
+351 
-362 EYITTFSGNNGGN
+362 
-375 VNLTFM
+375 
-381 GAVTGD
+381 
-387 ITATAGNSGKSE
+387 
-399 ITDGVQNFNGNN
+399 
-411 GGDVTLTF
+411 TLTF
-419 NNNVVTDS
+419 NDIVVTDN
-427 ISLTGGINTEGAH
+427 ISLTSGMKGTGNGAN
-440 SDSKGGSVNFTANS
+440 STPGNGGSVNFTAES
-454 ISGKTSADSSD
+454 ISGTQSTD
-465 NTTTSNI
+465 NINI
-472 DINLTKNDGDI
+472 TLNKNDGALNFH
-483 TFDVGTLN
+483 TNTLN
-491 IDDNTV
+491 IQNNTV
-497 KITAKDSTGNTNNV
+497 TITANGS
-511 DIGKT
+511 IGDGQSQ
-516 RDNHIENLILTGN
+516 DNHIDTLLLTGN
-529 GDIDTTDA
+529 GNFITNLSNNDDITVGKLAID
-537 NVIKIGSL
+537 G
-545 TINDG
+545 G
-550 TVNDTNWAGF
+550 TVNDANWDSIIERNYRDPYAA
-560 IDRTYYNDDGVTENN
+560 
-575 NIALGENGVTFDI
+575 NITLGANGVTFDI

-627 VVEQGTLDASASALT
+627 IVEKGTLDASASALT
-642 ASKGLTLLGG
+642 ASKGLTLLGD
-652 ATFVANNSQDWNEK
+652 TIFKANSTQNWNRK
-666 QFVVYDNGSDNSAT
+666 QIAVYDNGSDNSAT

-750 GNGIDGIDDIKIGST
+750 GNDIDGIDDIKIGST

-784 KLIATLGSTLATDEA
+784 KLIATLGSTLAADEA

-873 GSLTYGVFAEHGD
+873 GNLTYGVFAEHGD

-1034 GLGYEYEFDGEAS
+1034 GLGYEYEFDSEAS

-1083 ELNLA
+1083 ELNLS